1 VEIMSA
7 VLTFDNVVKRYG
19 RRTVLGGVSF
29 DVNAQDVVG
38 IFGQSGSGKTTILK
52 LAAGLLTPD
61 GGTVGRG
68 FSRIGYAFQE
78 PRVLPWQ
85 TTLDNVIIP
94 LLALG
99 LDRREAEERA
109 RMWIDDMGLS
119 GFEKFYPSK
128 LSGGM
133 VQRVSLARA
142 FAVEPGMLFLDEP
155 FGSLDIRLKD
165 SMFDLLRA
173 KLDSRPVTV
182 LYVSHVPE
190 DVIRIATRIFVLDSS
205 GMLREAPVT
214 DHDDLVRMLRETFE
228 DNG

>member
-1 VEIMSA
+1 MSA

-52 LAAGLLTPD
+52 LAAGLLAPD
-61 GGTVGRG
+61 GGAVERG

-99 LDRREAEERA
+99 LDRREAEARA

-119 GFEKFYPSK
+119 GFEEFYPSK

-214 DHDDLVRMLRETFE
+214 DHDDLVRMLRETFG
-228 DNG
+228 DDG